1 MRRHTADVQARRQD
15 GGAGRALRHLGDPVG
30 KFFPLKILAGILY
43 FPVPGV
49 EKKKKLPV
57 PRVTEISTVHL
68 FISNLTRAVWGLPPR
83 AQSRF
88 RHIFGSETPPQLSF
102 VSGPGVPKFGLNLV
116 PVPVN
121 PTYNYV
127 RIRACPARASRRA
140 FVAASR
146 TCRPDEEGGRKVPQG
161 AHMRKAPP
169 HMPPPPS

>member
-68 FISNLTRAVWGLPPR
+68 FISNLTRAVWGLAYILHDDLPAVR
-83 AQSRF
+83 MRCSMAQ
-88 RHIFGSETPPQLSF
+88 HF
-102 VSGPGVPKFGLNLV
+102 VVHVAGVQQP
-116 PVPVN
+116 
-121 PTYNYV
+121 
-127 RIRACPARASRRA
+127 S
-140 FVAASR
+140 
-146 TCRPDEEGGRKVPQG
+146 
-161 AHMRKAPP
+161 KAVGPP
-169 HMPPPPS
+169 HSAQRCDLLHVDEPHYCVVREITGLKTFHGFAKSTRDALRC

>member
-68 FISNLTRAVWGLPPR
+68 FISNLTRAVWGL
-83 AQSRF
+83 ASD
-88 RHIFGSETPPQLSF
+88 G
-102 VSGPGVPKFGLNLV
+102 
-116 PVPVN
+116 
-121 PTYNYV
+121 YV
-127 RIRACPARASRRA
+127 VQVTLAHTT
-140 FVAASR
+140 AASFGQ
-146 TCRPDEEGGRKVPQG
+146 CRHLSTAV
-161 AHMRKAPP
+161 
-169 HMPPPPS
+169 S

>member
-68 FISNLTRAVWGLPPR
+68 FISNLTRAVWGLFMDHAAPVIFYFPFYLCIRRVLECVLHTVRVRSVCVYTR
-83 AQSRF
+83 AMF
-88 RHIFGSETPPQLSF
+88 TL
-102 VSGPGVPKFGLNLV
+102 VVTLVVPN
-116 PVPVN
+116 
-121 PTYNYV
+121 T
-127 RIRACPARASRRA
+127 
-140 FVAASR
+140 
-146 TCRPDEEGGRKVPQG
+146 Q
-161 AHMRKAPP
+161 
-169 HMPPPPS
+169 

>member
-68 FISNLTRAVWGLPPR
+68 FISNLTRAVWGLPYLTR
-83 AQSRF
+83 MVRF
-88 RHIFGSETPPQLSF
+88 CLRIMYLDT
-102 VSGPGVPKFGLNLV
+102 KFSTRV
-116 PVPVN
+116 VTRV
-121 PTYNYV
+121 YN
-127 RIRACPARASRRA
+127 
-140 FVAASR
+140 
-146 TCRPDEEGGRKVPQG
+146 Q
-161 AHMRKAPP
+161 
-169 HMPPPPS
+169 

>member
-68 FISNLTRAVWGLPPR
+68 FISNLTRAVWGLPVYISICIVYILKILFR
-83 AQSRF
+83 CIVAQVRTKQNF
-88 RHIFGSETPPQLSF
+88 PPL
-102 VSGPGVPKFGLNLV
+102 
-116 PVPVN
+116 
-121 PTYNYV
+121 
-127 RIRACPARASRRA
+127 
-140 FVAASR
+140 
-146 TCRPDEEGGRKVPQG
+146 
-161 AHMRKAPP
+161 
-169 HMPPPPS
+169 

>member
-68 FISNLTRAVWGLPPR
+68 FISNLTRAVWGLPT
-83 AQSRF
+83 A
-88 RHIFGSETPPQLSF
+88 IGTI
-102 VSGPGVPKFGLNLV
+102 VYTAV
-116 PVPVN
+116 PVRVPL
-121 PTYNYV
+121 
-127 RIRACPARASRRA
+127 ARDTRLS
-140 FVAASR
+140 VHS
-146 TCRPDEEGGRKVPQG
+146 
-161 AHMRKAPP
+161 
-169 HMPPPPS
+169 S

>member
-68 FISNLTRAVWGLPPR
+68 FISNLTRAVWGLSKTFDDTHLSYTACINGIFVRGNTKTKGFWITFQCLNIVVNLWPR
-83 AQSRF
+83 EF
-88 RHIFGSETPPQLSF
+88 C
-102 VSGPGVPKFGLNLV
+102 
-116 PVPVN
+116 
-121 PTYNYV
+121 
-127 RIRACPARASRRA
+127 RI
-140 FVAASR
+140 
-146 TCRPDEEGGRKVPQG
+146 
-161 AHMRKAPP
+161 
-169 HMPPPPS
+169 

>member
-68 FISNLTRAVWGLPPR
+68 FISNLTRAVWGLYINYTAVTNFIMRPR
-83 AQSRF
+83 AR
-88 RHIFGSETPPQLSF
+88 RIHRRLSQ
-102 VSGPGVPKFGLNLV
+102 KN
-116 PVPVN
+116 
-121 PTYNYV
+121 
-127 RIRACPARASRRA
+127 R
-140 FVAASR
+140 
-146 TCRPDEEGGRKVPQG
+146 
-161 AHMRKAPP
+161 
-169 HMPPPPS
+169 

>member
-68 FISNLTRAVWGLPPR
+68 FISNLTRAVWGL
-83 AQSRF
+83 
-88 RHIFGSETPPQLSF
+88 
-102 VSGPGVPKFGLNLV
+102 LNLV
-116 PVPVN
+116 PVILHRTITGILRKIREIEASSMGVETLRGYNLCQPPGCN
-121 PTYNYV
+121 PKIKLRKRRTPNSFGGAADEVENRSQVTSVVLYFVWV
-127 RIRACPARASRRA
+127 RISPY
-140 FVAASR
+140 
-146 TCRPDEEGGRKVPQG
+146 K
-161 AHMRKAPP
+161 PP
-169 HMPPPPS
+169 

>member
-68 FISNLTRAVWGLPPR
+68 FISNLTRAVWGL
-83 AQSRF
+83 AWQM
-88 RHIFGSETPPQLSF
+88 L
-102 VSGPGVPKFGLNLV
+102 L
-116 PVPVN
+116 
-121 PTYNYV
+121 
-127 RIRACPARASRRA
+127 IRALVRRA
-140 FVAASR
+140 YCEK
-146 TCRPDEEGGRKVPQG
+146 CR
-161 AHMRKAPP
+161 AHL
-169 HMPPPPS
+169 HM

>member
-68 FISNLTRAVWGLPPR
+68 FISNLTRAVWGLSWEGSHEGSADFGKITQIH
-83 AQSRF
+83 AQICFSNF
-88 RHIFGSETPPQLSF
+88 QS
-102 VSGPGVPKFGLNLV
+102 
-116 PVPVN
+116 
-121 PTYNYV
+121 
-127 RIRACPARASRRA
+127 
-140 FVAASR
+140 
-146 TCRPDEEGGRKVPQG
+146 
-161 AHMRKAPP
+161 
-169 HMPPPPS
+169 

>member
-68 FISNLTRAVWGLPPR
+68 FISNLTRAVWGLFTR
-83 AQSRF
+83 LIHAARF
-88 RHIFGSETPPQLSF
+88 PASARTL
-102 VSGPGVPKFGLNLV
+102 
-116 PVPVN
+116 PVHKNSKYCTV
-121 PTYNYV
+121 
-127 RIRACPARASRRA
+127 
-140 FVAASR
+140 
-146 TCRPDEEGGRKVPQG
+146 DDLKL
-161 AHMRKAPP
+161 
-169 HMPPPPS
+169 

>member
-68 FISNLTRAVWGLPPR
+68 FISNLTRAVWGLTG
-83 AQSRF
+83 F
-88 RHIFGSETPPQLSF
+88 RITSLRYLAVGVGFSFTAVQRLS
-102 VSGPGVPKFGLNLV
+102 GR
-116 PVPVN
+116 VN
-121 PTYNYV
+121 Y
-127 RIRACPARASRRA
+127 
-140 FVAASR
+140 
-146 TCRPDEEGGRKVPQG
+146 
-161 AHMRKAPP
+161 MR
-169 HMPPPPS
+169 

>member
-68 FISNLTRAVWGLPPR
+68 FISNLTRAVWGLAGFSTSIINNTHR
-83 AQSRF
+83 S
-88 RHIFGSETPPQLSF
+88 
-102 VSGPGVPKFGLNLV
+102 
-116 PVPVN
+116 
-121 PTYNYV
+121 
-127 RIRACPARASRRA
+127 
-140 FVAASR
+140 
-146 TCRPDEEGGRKVPQG
+146 
-161 AHMRKAPP
+161 
-169 HMPPPPS
+169 

>member
-68 FISNLTRAVWGLPPR
+68 FISNLTRAVWGL
-83 AQSRF
+83 AAANA
-88 RHIFGSETPPQLSF
+88 H
-102 VSGPGVPKFGLNLV
+102 
-116 PVPVN
+116 
-121 PTYNYV
+121 
-127 RIRACPARASRRA
+127 ASRPG
-140 FVAASR
+140 FFY
-146 TCRPDEEGGRKVPQG
+146 RKKVT
-161 AHMRKAPP
+161 RYYFFL
-169 HMPPPPS
+169 

>member
-68 FISNLTRAVWGLPPR
+68 FISNLTRAVWGLPRGTYKDDSR
-83 AQSRF
+83 ATTGWACYEQDF
-88 RHIFGSETPPQLSF
+88 RGS
-102 VSGPGVPKFGLNLV
+102 
-116 PVPVN
+116 
-121 PTYNYV
+121 
-127 RIRACPARASRRA
+127 
-140 FVAASR
+140 
-146 TCRPDEEGGRKVPQG
+146 GGK
-161 AHMRKAPP
+161 
-169 HMPPPPS
+169 

>member
-68 FISNLTRAVWGLPPR
+68 FISNLTRAVWGLV
-83 AQSRF
+83 QCVYTCSNKF
-88 RHIFGSETPPQLSF
+88 RGAADEVKTDRKSPLLYYISYGYVFPHT
-102 VSGPGVPKFGLNLV
+102 
-116 PVPVN
+116 
-121 PTYNYV
+121 NYHSKKS
-127 RIRACPARASRRA
+127 ARALL
-140 FVAASR
+140 
-146 TCRPDEEGGRKVPQG
+146 KVNN
-161 AHMRKAPP
+161 
-169 HMPPPPS
+169 